1 MSRTCAIPTTK
12 VTNLIRYIGLRPDF
26 YRAAGLFPECG
37 LRLFGLWPKSESF
50 KIVFLAGSS
59 LRKCT
64 SSAEKID
71 SYFEASRTSDSAFP
85 ASSSFYHLLT
95 PKGGTKSVRQAKSS
109 GNGRRMHLKRYSASS
124 RPRFRRRIRRP
135 FFFPFFRNAES
146 VVRCAQLRLFVCVRT
161 WQIYGLPECSAKIA
175 DEVTS
180 SARAPGAGVQNSG
193 VFCARSASAGVVTR
207 YFSPCLIFRCFWIKP
222 KAQGKEF

>member
-1 MSRTCAIPTTK
+1 MS
-12 VTNLIRYIGLRPDF
+12 
-26 YRAAGLFPECG
+26 
-37 LRLFGLWPKSESF
+37 
-50 KIVFLAGSS
+50 
-59 LRKCT
+59 
-64 SSAEKID
+64 
-71 SYFEASRTSDSAFP
+71 
-85 ASSSFYHLLT
+85 

-109 GNGRRMHLKRYSASS
+109 GNGRWMHLKRYSASS

-161 WQIYGLPECSAKIA
+161 WQIYGLRDCTAKIA

-193 VFCARSASAGVVTR
+193 VFCARSASADGGTC
-207 YFSPCLIFRCFWIKP
+207 YFSPCLIFWCFWIKP
-222 KAQGKEF
+222 KAQKKSEIDSLFLWESSVPLIGCFLRGADLPPFVTKRWRQKCPQGEKVGERPTACA

>member
-1 MSRTCAIPTTK
+1 T
-12 VTNLIRYIGLRPDF
+12 
-26 YRAAGLFPECG
+26 
-37 LRLFGLWPKSESF
+37 
-50 KIVFLAGSS
+50 
-59 LRKCT
+59 
-64 SSAEKID
+64 
-71 SYFEASRTSDSAFP
+71 
-85 ASSSFYHLLT
+85 
-95 PKGGTKSVRQAKSS
+95 
-109 GNGRRMHLKRYSASS
+109 SS

-161 WQIYGLPECSAKIA
+161 WQIYGLRECTAKIA

-193 VFCARSASAGVVTR
+193 VFCARSASAGVDTR
-207 YFSPCLIFRCFWIKP
+207 YFSPCLIFGCFWIKP